1 MRMELVIELIQAH
14 LKKENLQFIE
24 KVNQIANEELKKG
37 NKSNAQ
43 KLFDVLKNNET
54 VIKQNVSKTFSPS
67 SGSGEIV
74 QRQQI
79 IAPRDK
85 SSNMELFE
93 VIQPSEIDTSAMFLS
108 PAIEGKID
116 SVLSEHNN
124 RDILLKHG
132 LPFENRLLL
141 CGPPGCGKTSTAYM
155 IAKKMNMPLI
165 YVRLDSLVSS
175 FLGQTGTN
183 MRKIFDA
190 VNGKQVILLL
200 DEFDAIAKKRDD
212 KNELGELKRV
222 VNTLL
227 QNLDLL
233 TKEVFVIAATN
244 HDDLLDEAIWRRF
257 NSVMYLDLPNK
268 KLRGEYIQYLM
279 NLYEVDDSKLDY
291 DKLADFTNGL
301 NFSQI
306 KEISLKSIKDMILNH
321 DTNKMNQE
329 DFVKSLINVNFLYN
343 TDKEFLDINKLKKL
357 RENGVTLQVLAD
369 LLKIPRTTLSD
380 RLKKGE
386 KNND

>member
-1 MRMELVIELIQAH
+1 MRMELVIELIQTH
-14 LKKENLQFIE
+14 LKKEDAQFIE
-24 KVNQIANEELKKG
+24 KVNQIADEEIKKG

-43 KLFDVLKNNET
+43 KLFSVLKNNEIL
-54 VIKQNVSKTFSPS
+54 IKQKVSKTFSPS
-67 SGSGEIV
+67 SGIVEIV

-79 IAPRDK
+79 IPPRDK
-85 SSNMELFE
+85 SNNIELFE
-93 VIQPSEIDTSAMFLS
+93 VIQPSEIDQSAIFLS
-108 PAIEGKID
+108 TAIKDKID
-116 SVLSEHNN
+116 SVLFEHSN
-124 RDILLKHG
+124 IETLLKHG
-132 LPFENRLLL
+132 LPYENRLLL

-155 IAKKMNMPLI
+155 IAKKMDLPLI

-183 MRKIFDA
+183 MRKIFDS

-244 HDDLLDEAIWRRF
+244 HESLLDEAIWRRF

-268 KLRGEYIQYLM
+268 KLRSDYLQYLM
-279 NLYEVDDSKLDY
+279 NFYDVDDSKLNY
-291 DKLADFTNGL
+291 DKLSDFTSGL

-306 KEISLKSIKDMILNH
+306 KEISLKSIKDIILNQ
-321 DTNKMNQE
+321 DTNKMSQE
-329 DFVKSLINVNFLYN
+329 DFIASLLNVIFLYN
-343 TDKEFLDINKLKKL
+343 TDKEILDIEKVKQL
-357 RENGVTLQVLAD
+357 RENGVTLQVIAD
-369 LLKIPRTTLSD
+369 LLKIPRTTLND

-386 KNND
+386 KNID

>member
-1 MRMELVIELIQAH
+1 MRMDLVVELIQAH
-14 LKKENLQFIE
+14 LRNEDIKFIE
-24 KVNQIANEELKKG
+24 KVNQIAEEEVKKG

-43 KLFDVLKNNET
+43 KLLNVLNSNEDAMKKNAPR
-54 VIKQNVSKTFSPS
+54 TFSPS
-67 SGSGEIV
+67 SGLKEPE
-74 QRQQI
+74 RKQQI

-85 SSNMELFE
+85 SSNIELFE
-93 VIQPSEIDTSAMFLS
+93 VIQPSEIDQSTILLS
-108 PAIEGKID
+108 PVIEGKIE
-116 SVLSEHNN
+116 SILSEHSN
-124 RDILLKHG
+124 REMLLRHG

-244 HDDLLDEAIWRRF
+244 HEKLLDEAIWRRF
-257 NSVMYLDLPNK
+257 NSVIYLDLPNE
-268 KLRGEYIQYLM
+268 KLREKYIKSLM
-279 NLYEVDDSKLDY
+279 TVYEVDDSKLDY
-291 DKLADFTNGL
+291 IKLANFTNGL

-306 KEISLKSIKDMILNH
+306 KEITLKSVKNAILKQE
-321 DTNKMNQE
+321 TNSINNE
-329 DFVKSLINVNFLYN
+329 DFITSLINVIFLYN
-343 TDKEFLDINKLKKL
+343 TDKDNLDICKVKKL
-357 RENGVTLQVLAD
+357 RENGVTLQNISD
-369 LLKIPRTTLSD
+369 LLKIPRTTLND
-380 RLKKGE
+380 RLKRGE
-386 KNND
+386 KCNE